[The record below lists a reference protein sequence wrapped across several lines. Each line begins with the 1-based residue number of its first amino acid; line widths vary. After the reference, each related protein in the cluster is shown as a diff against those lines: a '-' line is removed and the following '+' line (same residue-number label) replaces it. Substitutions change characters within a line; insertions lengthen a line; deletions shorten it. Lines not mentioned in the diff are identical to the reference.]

1 MMIVQKVE
9 IKRQESATTVIL
21 LQGICKLESP
31 HFLLIV
37 ELLCIHMVS
46 KKPCFFRKGKKLHFA
61 PSGGRKC
68 VLERPSVFS

>member
-46 KKPCFFRKGKKLHFA
+46 KKPCFFRKGKKLVITYNA
-61 PSGGRKC
+61 SQYD
-68 VLERPSVFS
+68 ENENA

>member
-46 KKPCFFRKGKKLHFA
+46 KKPCFFRKGKKRVIPYNA
-61 PSGGRKC
+61 SQYD
-68 VLERPSVFS
+68 ENENA

>member
-46 KKPCFFRKGKKLHFA
+46 KNPCFFRKGKKLVMPYNA
-61 PSGGRKC
+61 SQYD
-68 VLERPSVFS
+68 ENENA

>member
-46 KKPCFFRKGKKLHFA
+46 KKALFFQ
-61 PSGGRKC
+61 
-68 VLERPSVFS
+68 ER